1 MSRSPSLVTRLVRA
15 VVLSGAR
22 WRRAMTLGARVAVID
37 AGRGGNGS
45 VGGSVLLVRHSYLP
59 GWYLPGGGVDPGETL
74 AAAACRELAEET
86 GVLCEAAP
94 ELFAIYHN
102 AQGHPRD
109 HVALYRVSRFTVPE
123 GALAPNVEIREAGF
137 FPLADLPEGTT
148 PATRRRLAELAGA
161 APVSEVW

>member
-1 MSRSPSLVTRLVRA
+1 
-15 VVLSGAR
+15 
-22 WRRAMTLGARVAVID
+22 MTLGARVAVID
-37 AGRGGNGS
+37 AGGGDGDGS
-45 VGGSVLLVRHSYLP
+45 GSVLLVRHSYLP

-94 ELFAIYHN
+94 VLFAIYHN

-123 GALAPNVEIREAGF
+123 GALAPNAEIREAGF
-137 FPLADLPEGTT
+137 FPLCDLPDGTT
-148 PATRRRLAELAGA
+148 PATRRRLAELAGTV
-161 APVSEVW
+161 PVSEVW